1 MVSPSHLGPILAV
14 YFFRT
19 TTSSLP
25 APQTPPSAPLSSG
38 LLRIHLF
45 REVVAHAR
53 HRSTSNSPPNPSSSL
68 QEPANP
74 RLTHR
79 INTSVPP
86 SDPPTSSRPD
96 PLLVFFLAS
105 ADPGRSSNFKLVRG
119 RGRRGR
125 GPRAPACMRLR
136 TDRRSTGTSTPL
148 SGGGST
154 WSRSAAECYRGFC
167 GTGTPSC
174 LQIPRTRPG
183 PISRC
188 RGTKDREPVLEFSH
202 ASCGPLR
209 LGI

>member
-14 YFFRT
+14 YCFHT

-25 APQTPPSAPLSSG
+25 APHTPPSAPLSSG

-96 PLLVFFLAS
+96 SLLVFFLAS

-125 GPRAPACMRLR
+125 GPRAPVSMRLH

-148 SGGGST
+148 SGPIDSALICDCALSRVRRNRNPELLTDPTHEAWSDFSMPRHKGS
-154 WSRSAAECYRGFC
+154 
-167 GTGTPSC
+167 
-174 LQIPRTRPG
+174 
-183 PISRC
+183 
-188 RGTKDREPVLEFSH
+188 
-202 ASCGPLR
+202 
-209 LGI
+209 